1 MNSKLVNLDRVPA
14 YCAHVN
20 VNGIQRTKED
30 YIRQQITTI
39 FSSNTFES
47 LLLNV
52 EQLRTRL
59 LQMGCFRDVAVIID
73 KAQDSKVENS
83 YDITYITEE
92 HRPISGGMNTAVG
105 QNEGSV
111 CTNFSLPNLFGRGEK
126 LGVDYSYSNR
136 GNTEGRIFYS
146 MPTKLDP
153 NKQFSISL
161 FRSYFDNTWSSFKQ
175 DDHGINISYNI
186 PLGIV
191 PNAVHSFTW
200 EGVWR
205 SVLAASSATSLDVR
219 KDAGHTLKSSLKY
232 TATIDNR
239 DHPVIAQRGSFSQS
253 SLELAGLGG
262 DSQFVKWSTQHQI
275 NLPLPLKS
283 IFQWCF
289 SAGAIWPLLQRGN
302 QTIKINDRF
311 FLGGPLNVRGFDYHG
326 AGPHS
331 EGAALGGDCYWAT
344 GLHLYSPLPFL
355 YHRENL
361 MSYVR
366 LHYFLNAGNVFNTQS
381 VRSAQA
387 LLSQLTN
394 ATRLSCGLGVVLN
407 LMNVARLELNY
418 TLPLWTQAHDRWFIL
433 FTMKKTYQA
442 KECIDE
448 IFKVSFS
455 SMKNAS

>member
-1 MNSKLVNLDRVPA
+1 MNVQKVNLDQVPA
-14 YCAHVN
+14 YCARVN

-30 YIRQQITTI
+30 YIRHQIDSVFT
-39 FSSNTFES
+39 SNTFES

-52 EQLRTRL
+52 EQLRSKL
-59 LQMGCFRDVAVIID
+59 LQLGCFRDVTVVID
-73 KAQDSKVENS
+73 SAKDAKANYS
-83 YDITYITEE
+83 YDVTYITEE
-92 HRPISGGMNTAVG
+92 YRPISGGINTAVG
-105 QNEGSV
+105 QNEGSL

-126 LGVDYSYSNR
+126 FGVDYSYSNR
-136 GNTEGRIFYS
+136 GNTEGRVFYN
-146 MPTKLDP
+146 MPTQLDP
-153 NKQFSISL
+153 NKQFSMSL

-175 DDHGINISYNI
+175 DDHGVNISYNI

-205 SVLAASSATSLDVR
+205 SVLAASPSTSLDIR

-232 TATIDNR
+232 TATIDTR
-239 DHPVIAQRGSFSQS
+239 DHPVIAHRGSYSQS
-253 SLELAGLGG
+253 SIELAGLGG
-262 DSQFVKWSTQHQI
+262 DSQFVKWSTQHQV
-275 NLPLPLKS
+275 NVPLPMKS
-283 IFQWCF
+283 ILQWCL
-289 SAGAIWPLLQRGN
+289 SAGAIWPLLQGRD

-344 GLHLYSPLPFL
+344 GLHLYTPLPFL

-361 MSYVR
+361 MSHVR
-366 LHYFLNAGNVFNTQS
+366 LHYFLNAGNVCNLQS
-381 VRSAQA
+381 VRSTQSFF
-387 LLSQLTN
+387 SQLTN

-418 TLPLWTQAHDRWFIL
+418 TLPLWTQVHDRVIKGFQFGVGFTFI
-433 FTMKKTYQA
+433 
-442 KECIDE
+442 
-448 IFKVSFS
+448 
-455 SMKNAS
+455 